1 MPAIRRTCLV
11 RNEFLN
17 MTHSTIAIIPARG
30 GSKRIPRKNIKAFAG
45 RPMIVHAIAAALD
58 SGLFEHVVVSTDDH
72 EIAESACLAG
82 ADMPFVRPAEL
93 ADDHTPTVPVVAHAI
108 EALEGLGWQIA
119 TVCCIYPC
127 VPFVQVADLVAALN
141 LLRESGADFAFPV
154 AEFPAAIQRALRRT
168 PQGRMSPFHP
178 EFELTRTQDLE
189 PAYHDA
195 GQFYWGSR
203 DAWLSNPRIHSN
215 AAGLVI
221 PNWRV
226 VDIDTPEDWT
236 RAEMLYR
243 TLSLHPTDLE
253 R

>member
-1 MPAIRRTCLV
+1 
-11 RNEFLN
+11 
-17 MTHSTIAIIPARG
+17 MTKSTIAVIPARG

-58 SGLFEHVVVSTDDH
+58 SRLFEHVVVTTDDP
-72 EIAESACLAG
+72 EIADTARRAG
-82 ADMPFVRPAEL
+82 AEIPFVRPAEL

-108 EALEGLGWQIA
+108 EALEQIGWPVA
-119 TVCCIYPC
+119 TVCCIYPG
-127 VPFVQVADLVAALN
+127 VPFIQVADLAAALD
-141 LLRESGADFAFPV
+141 LLRNSGADYAFPV
-154 AEFPAAIQRALRRT
+154 AEFQAAIQRALRRT
-168 PQGRMSPFHP
+168 PEGRMSPFHP
-178 EFELTRTQDLE
+178 EFELMRTQDLE

-226 VDIDTPEDWT
+226 VDIDTPEDWE
-236 RAEMLYR
+236 RAEILYSAHSVH
-243 TLSLHPTDLE
+243 LTDLE